1 MANDDFYSRLGIS
14 RGASEEEIKRAY
26 RKLASKYHPDRN
38 KDGGAEERYKAVQ
51 AAYDVLK
58 DKDKR
63 EAYDRFGDQ
72 WEAALNARKH
82 GGYANYDDMTGGRGG
97 FGGGRIDPEDLG
109 DLFGNLFGDGRFHRG
124 SFGGRPAP
132 NRDEE
137 ATIHLRLEDVYEG
150 GMRSLS
156 VGGRR
161 LNVRI
166 PAGIGEGKKIRLK
179 GKARAGGDLY
189 LKVHLEPHPRFRT
202 EHKDIHV
209 DLPLSPWEA
218 FLGATVPA
226 PTLGGEVGMKIPA
239 GSQTGRKLRMKGRGL
254 PGDPRGDQFVHLK
267 IVNPSHADS
276 EARKAYEHLKTHSDF
291 DPRT

>member
-1 MANDDFYSRLGIS
+1 MANHDFYRRLGVS
-14 RGASEEEIKRAY
+14 KGASEEEIKRAY
-26 RKLASKYHPDRN
+26 RKLASRYHPDRN

-72 WEAALNARKH
+72 WEAALNAKRQ
-82 GGYANYDDMTGGRGG
+82 GGYSGYDDMTGGHGG
-97 FGGGRIDPEDLG
+97 FGGGRVNPEDLG
-109 DLFGNLFGDGRFHRG
+109 DLFGNLFGDGRFHQG
-124 SFGGRPAP
+124 GFGGRPAP

-150 GMRSLS
+150 GVRSLS
-156 VGGRR
+156 VGGRH

-189 LKVHLEPHPRFRT
+189 LNVRLEPHPHFRA

-218 FLGATVPA
+218 FLGATVPV

-267 IVNPSHADS
+267 IVNPSQADAGVR
-276 EARKAYEHLKTHSDF
+276 EVYEQLKAHSDF
-291 DPRT
+291 DPRA